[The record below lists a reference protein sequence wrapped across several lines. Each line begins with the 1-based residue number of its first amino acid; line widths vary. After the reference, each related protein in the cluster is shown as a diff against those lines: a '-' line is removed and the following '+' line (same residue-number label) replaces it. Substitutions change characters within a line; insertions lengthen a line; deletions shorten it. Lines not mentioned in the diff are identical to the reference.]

1 MLHLTKHSRPDINNA
16 IRDLSKTLDR
26 ASKLQLRE
34 LRTVAKSVLDTEDLG
49 LHIVQTMSDG
59 IWHLESLC
67 DSDFAHDKE
76 TRFSVYGYL
85 VRFCGVTIAWK
96 SKSMKSVVLS
106 ITEAEYVAVSEVVK
120 EIKVLYQLLRSMEIK
135 VPLPIKIKSGQHGS
149 NLVRKHQ

>member
-16 IRDLSKTLDR
+16 VRDLSKSMDR

-34 LRTVAKSVLDTEDLG
+34 LRRVAKFVLDTKDLG
-49 LHIVQTMSDG
+49 LHIVRAMSDG
-59 IWHLESLC
+59 IWHLEALC

-76 TRFSVYGYL
+76 TRFSMYGYI
-85 VRFCGVTIAWK
+85 VFFCGVTIAWK

-106 ITEAEYVAVSEVVK
+106 ITAVEYVTVSQVVK
-120 EIKVLYQLLRSMEIK
+120 EIKVLYQLLRSMEIE

-149 NLVRKHQ
+149 NLVSKHQ